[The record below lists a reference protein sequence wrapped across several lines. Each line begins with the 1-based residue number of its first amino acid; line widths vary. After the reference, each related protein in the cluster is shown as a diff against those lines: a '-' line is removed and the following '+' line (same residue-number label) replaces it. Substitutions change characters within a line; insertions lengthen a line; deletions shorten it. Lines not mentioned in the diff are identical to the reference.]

1 MAIIDRTPQGG
12 VPRHSD
18 RSAGDRLRHREKI
31 REAIRENIAD
41 IIAEQSII
49 GKDKKERI
57 IKVPIRGIKEYRFVY
72 GDNAPEVGEGGQGV
86 QPGHPI
92 GQEQNQS
99 GDQKAGNRPGAD
111 YYETDVNLEEILEI
125 MFEDLNLPDL
135 WKKNLKELD
144 IVKRQKKK
152 GFRKKGPRN
161 KLAVKKTATE
171 HLRSIQGHKRAIS
184 QIKKE
189 IEKLRGQS
197 KADEADAL
205 ETKLN
210 EHEEELMALREKRGL
225 VPKDGWTPIKEEDL
239 RYSRTVEEIKKES
252 NAVVLC
258 IMDASGS
265 MDMGKKYLARSFFY
279 LLTRFVETKYRNVE
293 IIFIAHTTEAKEVTE
308 EEFFHKGESG
318 GTFISSG
325 YQKAL
330 EVIKERY
337 SPQLWNIYAFH
348 SSDGDNFESD
358 NPEALKTA
366 KELCEVANLF
376 GYIEIKPSVS
386 GYYGSSMIGFYKNS
400 ISSDNFQTV
409 VINKKEEIYPSFKEL
424 ISRDKNKEG

>member
-1 MAIIDRTPQGG
+1 
-12 VPRHSD
+12 
-18 RSAGDRLRHREKI
+18 
-31 REAIRENIAD
+31 
-41 IIAEQSII
+41 
-49 GKDKKERI
+49 
-57 IKVPIRGIKEYRFVY
+57 
-72 GDNAPEVGEGGQGV
+72 
-86 QPGHPI
+86 
-92 GQEQNQS
+92 
-99 GDQKAGNRPGAD
+99 
-111 YYETDVNLEEILEI
+111 
-125 MFEDLNLPDL
+125 MFEDLDLPYL

-376 GYIEIKPSVS
+376 GYIEIKPPGS
-386 GYYGSSMIGFYKNS
+386 GYYGSSMIQFYKNS